1 MHQWVCVK
9 HYRAKKPQETRI
21 ITLLLEGYCNK
32 ILKACQK
39 DSSVPFIPKWSR
51 IAMNF
56 FLTFPCS
63 YKLSYLFH
71 NISASSLISPCFF
84 LDIPLQLV
92 ESHYNII
99 HNSKNINQ
107 YSDADP
113 STLQFFI
120 NLISRFHQWNVWNL
134 LKVKLAHWYTLVNSF
149 RVAVGNY
156 WNYWKSKLKHF
167 LKINI
172 NI

>member
-1 MHQWVCVK
+1 M
-9 HYRAKKPQETRI
+9 
-21 ITLLLEGYCNK
+21 LESYFNK

-51 IAMNF
+51 IAMKF

-71 NISASSLISPCFF
+71 NISASSVISPLF
-84 LDIPLQLV
+84 LDISLQLV

-99 HNSKNINQ
+99 HNSKNVHQ
-107 YSDADP
+107 YFYADL

-120 NLISRFHQWNVWNL
+120 NLISRFHQWNLWNL

-149 RVAVGNY
+149 WVALGNY
-156 WNYWKSKLKHF
+156 WNYWKSKLKYF

-172 NI
+172 NV